1 MAAPGAAVG
10 DADGRAGRGGARGR
24 RGVGEVVV
32 AAQGRSGWPR
42 LWLYSFGSGIGGLL
56 ETSTEIEPRNFPG
69 RS

>member
-32 AAQGRSGWPR
+32 AAQGRSGGR
-42 LWLYSFGSGIGGLL
+42 GSGYTVL
-56 ETSTEIEPRNFPG
+56 G
-69 RS
+69 RE